1 MLITGSLIGAGL
13 GVLMFMNSSRSG
25 KKVVHEE
32 VSTETPTGAERRFSR
47 TVSRQRSYAQP
58 VVEAMQ
64 SMGRRFR
71 AGDDLD

>member
-13 GVLMFMNSSRSG
+13 GALMLMNSSRSG

-32 VSTETPTGAERRFSR
+32 VSTETPMGTQRTLSR

-71 AGDDLD
+71 AGDD